1 MGNCFS
7 GGGQGGRLVGGA
19 AAAAGGAG
27 LKSGA
32 DGAVNLFLKSGC
44 LRSPYTQIEVGISI
58 RIPHRKTLDSSSVVP
73 FVLVPEFRDLGRC
86 GFHWAV
92 MEMLEFSGL
101 SSPCLLQTCVMRM
114 CFQRF
119 FFSLLFFLPPSAD
132 TAGNWLSTV
141 KIDRY
146 RPTAVGN
153 GRNRPLPVDFGC
165 DCSCCLFTGS
175 RCMMLSQSFTM
186 YLQSYLQSSYVICS
200 KRFASMQMLKLE
212 EQQLLGE
219 ASSVLSEVWH
229 LITSECSRGLS
240 MVYIRYSLET
250 FLSHHCFC

>member
-86 GFHWAV
+86 GFHWA
-92 MEMLEFSGL
+92 L
-101 SSPCLLQTCVMRM
+101 SLSATDLCDEDVLSKSD
-114 CFQRF
+114 
-119 FFSLLFFLPPSAD
+119 SLAIVYAKKKD
-132 TAGNWLSTV
+132 G
-141 KIDRY
+141 
-146 RPTAVGN
+146 
-153 GRNRPLPVDFGC
+153 
-165 DCSCCLFTGS
+165 
-175 RCMMLSQSFTM
+175 
-186 YLQSYLQSSYVICS
+186 
-200 KRFASMQMLKLE
+200 KLE
-212 EQQLLGE
+212 ELGRTE
-219 ASSVLSEVWH
+219 VILNSANPVWTQKIIINYEFEVLQH
-229 LITSECSRGLS
+229 L
-240 MVYIRYSLET
+240 V
-250 FLSHHCFC
+250 